1 MTEPRP
7 APQPDNP
14 ERAAEA
20 ALAAAVSAPDP
31 LEGPDSYGWGV

>member
-1 MTEPRP
+1 MTDPRP

-14 ERAAEA
+14 ERAAEV
-20 ALAAAVSAPDP
+20 ALAMAAPALDP